1 MSLQTGWKPYVRGM
15 KKLEYEWYVIII
27 LEPFLGN
34 FEIQTATL
42 SRIYCEFEFYF
53 FILGLPCVKEKVS
66 TKINE

>member
-1 MSLQTGWKPYVRGM
+1 M
-15 KKLEYEWYVIII
+15 LEYEWYVIII